1 MALEQEVKLQI
12 NNDTQIDLSSLSL
25 QDCLADGESKTH
37 HLISIYYDTAELY
50 LKSQGVSLRMRQID
64 DIWLQTV
71 KTAGVVKDGLHQ
83 REEWEDRL
91 NGAEWDLAKLRLT
104 PLASI
109 IEDEAIW
116 SKLEALFTT
125 DFIRQTLQLTMD
137 DGSQIE
143 LAYDYGN
150 VSRGELQL
158 PIHEIE
164 LELKSGDAE
173 QLSKLTQQLQQQL
186 GLNLSDISKAQMGY
200 QLVG

>member
-91 NGAEWDLAKLRLT
+91 NGAEWDLAKLMLT

-109 IEDEAIW
+109 IEDEIIW

-186 GLNLSDISKAQMGY
+186 SLNLSDISKAQMGY